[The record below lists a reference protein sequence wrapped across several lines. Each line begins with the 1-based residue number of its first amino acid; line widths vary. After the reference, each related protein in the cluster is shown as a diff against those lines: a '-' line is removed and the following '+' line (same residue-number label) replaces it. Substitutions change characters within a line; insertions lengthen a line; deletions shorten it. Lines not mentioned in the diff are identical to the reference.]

1 MKLVA
6 AIFIVIIISLGL
18 FNSYRKFKNNLLPS
32 SFLAFHF
39 LIGLMVIIG
48 AFYLLFE

>member
-1 MKLVA
+1 MAIVA
-6 AIFIVIIISLGL
+6 ALFVVFIVSVGL
-18 FNSYRKFKNNLLPS
+18 LNSYRKYKNELLPS

-48 AFYLLFE
+48 VFYLLFE